1 MRFILAPTS
10 SCLSRNPTVQQSNT
24 EFVLFAMNVITNN
37 DNLTEVGI
45 D

>member
-10 SCLSRNPTVQQSNT
+10 SYPSENPTVRQST
-24 EFVLFAMNVITNN
+24 LQVRPPSMNVITNN
-37 DNLTEVGI
+37 DNLTEVVI